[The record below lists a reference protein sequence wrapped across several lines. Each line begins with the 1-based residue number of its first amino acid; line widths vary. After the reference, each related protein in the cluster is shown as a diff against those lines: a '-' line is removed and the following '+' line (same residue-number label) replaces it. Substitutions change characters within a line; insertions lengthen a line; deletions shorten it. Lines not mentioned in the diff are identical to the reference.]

1 MKYLLYN
8 NTLEPLKDV
17 KLQPYPLGTKL
28 EHVSGSNTIIPY
40 AFEYVVLR
48 LKQEARKKNNIVE
61 L

>member
-8 NTLEPLKDV
+8 NIIEPLKDV

-28 EHVSGSNTIIPY
+28 EHVSGSSTVLPY
-40 AFEYVVLR
+40 QFEYVALR
-48 LKQEARKKNNIVE
+48 LKQEAQKKSNIVE